1 MRTKEETIIFQNQSH
16 LVQKYFDSC
25 GICPS
30 LLTIALA
37 TDVMVDF
44 AMKGPTK
51 EVLTRFEKME
61 AFIQEEKSK
70 NGKKI

>member
-1 MRTKEETIIFQNQSH
+1 MRTKDEIIIFQNQSH
-16 LVQKYFDSC
+16 LVQKYFENCDM
-25 GICPS
+25 CPS

-51 EVLTRFEKME
+51 DVLSRFEKME
-61 AFIQEEKSK
+61 QFIEEQRNKD
-70 NGKKI
+70 GKKI

>member
-1 MRTKEETIIFQNQSH
+1 MRTKDEIIIFQNQSH
-16 LVQKYFDSC
+16 LVQKYFENCDM
-25 GICPS
+25 CPS

-51 EVLTRFEKME
+51 DVLSRFEKME
-61 AFIQEEKSK
+61 QFIEEQRNK
-70 NGKKI
+70 NGKKV